1 MVAQISY
8 IYITNTIIISYD
20 MTKLDLLRF
29 LIRNG
34 DIIIGT
40 KWENDI
46 LLTLLSRTLLSLD

>member
-1 MVAQISY
+1 
-8 IYITNTIIISYD
+8 

-46 LLTLLSRTLLSLD
+46 LLTLLSRTLLSLDKNETKK